1 MTENQPKQQ
10 TGFLGAYFDRSSI
23 LWFSKTANL
32 FAWIVLIYHLGQAVL
47 ALGIMTLQIV
57 RGLVFLSG
65 FTDFAQ
71 QIMWQL
77 QPIVPGMWYFVGI
90 QAIRHVL
97 LILMDVEDNLR
108 RIARN

>member
-65 FTDFAQ
+65 FTDYYVA
-71 QIMWQL
+71 ITTHR
-77 QPIVPGMWYFVGI
+77 PG
-90 QAIRHVL
+90 
-97 LILMDVEDNLR
+97 DVVFCGHPSHPPRSVNSDGC
-108 RIARN
+108 